1 MSYQLNKTNGT
12 VLVDL
17 IDGKIDTTSTNLT
30 LVGRGYRG
38 YGEVFNENFIKLL
51 ENFSNTAAPSNPLTG
66 QLWWDSANNQ
76 LKIYTGVEW
85 KSTGEPFIQ
94 STQPIGLAAGD
105 FWFNNSDDQLYF
117 FDGGGDPLLI
127 GPSFTKNQ
135 GKTGFFVETIKS
147 ITEVEITIAKL
158 YINNEEVGL
167 FSNIEFTPAVVAR
180 IPALVSASN
189 PNGIIFKGFN
199 VYDKVNFKFI
209 GTAESTSNLAT
220 TDGQLLNADQFI
232 RSDIDSLTT
241 GRLEIRNTNGL
252 IFSNTTNTIMSMR
265 PQGANFFIENPISN
279 SDLALRV
286 VSGANLGNLTN
297 AVYIDASEGRVG
309 IMNIDRLPLYTLDVE
324 GDTRITGNLIVE
336 GEQLSVEVTTL
347 QVLDKSIKLAVTA
360 DGTAQDDLF
369 ADGGGIIVRSTQ
381 GDKTFLWEYDSNAW
395 ESNKDLNLTSESL
408 SYRIN
413 GSIKLTENSLQNIN
427 FADDLVRLG
436 TLVYLDVDN
445 INIDGNTVLATGNLN
460 LQATGNITFTT
471 GGQLQIN
478 PVARISGIATP
489 QNPGDAANK
498 VYVDNTTLT
507 QPLAMALDVTGID
520 TNLAYLEIVAS
531 YLEGLFPVESVN
543 VGKLA
548 RIHTTSYSSVTI
560 NIETAKNISTVAV
573 DKNGTENQPVVR
585 DIAFNNIEFT
595 NPNRQLL
602 TYEVQANTDPV
613 TNITTIEWVN
623 IGLESL

>member
-209 GTAESTSNLAT
+209 GIAESTSNLAT

-595 NPNRQLL
+595 NPNRQIL

-613 TNITTIEWVN
+613 TNITTIGWVN
-623 IGLESL
+623 IGIESL

>member
-531 YLEGLFPVESVN
+531 YLAGLFPVESVN
-543 VGKLA
+543 VGKIA

>member
-471 GGQLQIN
+471 GGQIQIN

-531 YLEGLFPVESVN
+531 YLAGLFPVESVN
-543 VGKLA
+543 VGKIA